1 MRARGAIL
9 LVLTSAL
16 AAATA
21 NPESLETILARMD
34 RAAASFKDMSADVR
48 WLQHTAAINQDAV
61 DTGTILLKRSKHDI
75 RMKVEFTAPD
85 RKSVALQGHKLEIYY
100 PNTNTVE
107 EYDTGKYREM
117 LEQFLLIGFGTSGK
131 ELAAAY
137 TMKVLGNETVVDQPT
152 TRLELIP
159 KSAEMLKNLKKLEM
173 WIADTNV
180 YPVQQKFYLLGGDY
194 RLVTYTNVKVNT
206 GLRDADLALKLP
218 KDIKRVTP
226 QK

>member
-1 MRARGAIL
+1 MRLRAAIL

-16 AAATA
+16 GAAATT
-21 NPESLETILARMD
+21 PESLETVLGRMD

-61 DTGTILLKRSKHDI
+61 DIGTILLKRSKRDI
-75 RMKVEFTAPD
+75 RMRVEFTAPD

-100 PNTNTVE
+100 PNRSEVE

-137 TMKVLGNETVVDQPT
+137 TMKVLGNETVEGQTSVH
-152 TRLELIP
+152 LELIP

-173 WIADTNV
+173 WIADTNL
-180 YPVQQKFYLLGGDY
+180 YPAQQKFYLLGGDY
-194 RLVTYTNVKVNT
+194 RLVTYTNLKVNT

-218 KDIKRVTP
+218 KDVKRVTP

>member
-1 MRARGAIL
+1 MRLRAAIL

-16 AAATA
+16 GAAATT
-21 NPESLETILARMD
+21 PESLETVLGRMD

-61 DTGTILLKRSKHDI
+61 DIGTILLKRSKRDI
-75 RMKVEFTAPD
+75 RMRVEFTAPD

-100 PNTNTVE
+100 PNRSEVE

-137 TMKVLGNETVVDQPT
+137 TMKVLGNETVEGQPSVH
-152 TRLELIP
+152 LELIP

-173 WIADTNV
+173 WIADTNL
-180 YPVQQKFYLLGGDY
+180 YPAQQKFYLLGGDY
-194 RLVTYTNVKVNT
+194 RLVTYTNLKVNT

-218 KDIKRVTP
+218 KDVKRVTP

>member
-1 MRARGAIL
+1 MRLRAAIL

-16 AAATA
+16 VAAAT
-21 NPESLETILARMD
+21 NPESLENVLARMD

-48 WLQHTAAINQDAV
+48 WLQHTAAINLDAV
-61 DTGTILLKRSKHDI
+61 DIGTILLKRSKRDI
-75 RMKVEFTAPD
+75 RMRVEFTSPD
-85 RKSVALQGHKLEIYY
+85 RKSLALQGHKLEIFY

-117 LEQFLLIGFGTSGK
+117 LDQFLLIGFGTSGK

-137 TMKVLGNETVVDQPT
+137 AMKVLGSETVAGQAAT
-152 TRLELIP
+152 HLELIP

-173 WIADTNV
+173 WIADTNL

-194 RLVTYTNVKVNT
+194 RLVTYTDVKVNT
-206 GLRDADLALKLP
+206 GLRDADLTLKLP
-218 KDIKRVTP
+218 KDVKRVTP

>member
-117 LEQFLLIGFGTSGK
+117 LDQFLLIGFGTSGK

>member
-48 WLQHTAAINQDAV
+48 WLQHTAAINQDSV
-61 DTGTILLKRSKHDI
+61 DIGTMLLKRSKRVI
-75 RMKVEFTAPD
+75 RMRVEFTGQD
-85 RKSVALQGHKLEIYY
+85 RKSLALQGHKLEIYY
-100 PNTNTVE
+100 PNMNTVE

-117 LEQFLLIGFGTSGK
+117 LDQFLLIGFGTSGK
-131 ELAAAY
+131 ELASAY
-137 TMKVLGNETVVDQPT
+137 TMKVLGSETVAGQPAT
-152 TRLELIP
+152 QLELIP
-159 KSAEMLKNLKKLEM
+159 KSTEMLKNLKKLEM

-180 YPVQQKFYLLGGDY
+180 YPVQQKFYL
-194 RLVTYTNVKVNT
+194 
-206 GLRDADLALKLP
+206 
-218 KDIKRVTP
+218 
-226 QK
+226 

>member
-1 MRARGAIL
+1 MRAQPAIL
-9 LVLTSAL
+9 LGFASPRPPAP
-16 AAATA
+16 A
-21 NPESLETILARMD
+21 NPESLEIILAGMD

-48 WLQHTAAINQDAV
+48 WLQHTAAIKQDAV

-194 RLVTYTNVKVNT
+194 RLVTYTNVKVNS
-206 GLRDADLALKLP
+206 GLRDTDLALKLP
-218 KDIKRVTP
+218 KDVKRVTP

>member
-1 MRARGAIL
+1 MRLRAVIL

-16 AAATA
+16 GAAATT
-21 NPESLETILARMD
+21 PESLENVLGRMD

-61 DTGTILLKRSKHDI
+61 DIGTILLKRSKHDI
-75 RMKVEFTAPD
+75 RMRVEFTAPD

-100 PNTNTVE
+100 PNRNEVE

-137 TMKVLGNETVVDQPT
+137 TMKVLGNETVEGQPSVH
-152 TRLELIP
+152 LELIP

-173 WIADTNV
+173 WIADTNL
-180 YPVQQKFYLLGGDY
+180 YPAQQKFYLLGGDY
-194 RLVTYTNVKVNT
+194 RLVTYTNLKVNT

-218 KDIKRVTP
+218 KDVKRVTP

>member
-1 MRARGAIL
+1 MRLRAAIL

-16 AAATA
+16 VAAAT
-21 NPESLETILARMD
+21 NPESLENILARMD
-34 RAAASFKDMSADVR
+34 RAAASFKDMSADVH
-48 WLQHTAAINQDAV
+48 WLQHTAAINLDAV
-61 DTGTILLKRSKHDI
+61 DIGTILLKRSKHDI
-75 RMKVEFTAPD
+75 RMRVEFTAPD
-85 RKSVALQGHKLEIYY
+85 RKSLALQGHKLEIYY

-117 LEQFLLIGFGTSGK
+117 LDQFLLIGFGTSGK

-137 TMKVLGNETVVDQPT
+137 AMKVLGSETVAGQAAT
-152 TRLELIP
+152 HLELIP

-173 WIADTNV
+173 WIADTNL

-194 RLVTYTNVKVNT
+194 RLVTYTNVKVNI
-206 GLRDADLALKLP
+206 GLRDADLGLKLP
-218 KDIKRVTP
+218 KDVKRVTP

>member
-218 KDIKRVTP
+218 KDVKRVTP

>member
-1 MRARGAIL
+1 MRLRAVIL

-16 AAATA
+16 GAAATT
-21 NPESLETILARMD
+21 PESLENVLGRMD

-61 DTGTILLKRSKHDI
+61 DIGTILLKRSKRDI
-75 RMKVEFTAPD
+75 RMRVEFTAPD

-100 PNTNTVE
+100 PNRSEVE

-137 TMKVLGNETVVDQPT
+137 TMKVLGNETVEGQPSVH
-152 TRLELIP
+152 LELIP
-159 KSAEMLKNLKKLEM
+159 KSAEMLKNLQKLEM
-173 WIADTNV
+173 WIADTNL
-180 YPVQQKFYLLGGDY
+180 YPAQQKFYLLGGDY
-194 RLVTYTNVKVNT
+194 RLVTYTNLKVNT

-218 KDIKRVTP
+218 KDVKRVTP